1 MKKLLAV
8 LLSLCLVVGL
18 VPMMALADD
27 AAAAEDTTAAS
38 SNWVDTYWEHVA
50 NWEEYQNR
58 PHWGWGDYPWWGDEP
73 VAQIGDTWYYSLEE
87 ALANA
92 DNGNIY
98 LYQSVRVR
106 SIDVGV
112 NDGVNII
119 GVNNPTI
126 YCDYF
131 DISGGTVNL
140 MDLSVSGT
148 INVKGG
154 NVFLDNVNV
163 SGSRYD
169 VYATGGSVQV
179 YANCGIDYIYAANDG
194 IVTVNNGLAP
204 IEQADG
210 SIIYTDDVSDYY
222 VAYANGKYYDD
233 LEEALTETSS
243 GTVKLLTSTSIYS
256 ATVNSGVSLVI
267 PSNATL
273 KVTGKLTINGAVYNY
288 GTLNGSYTG
297 TLYNYVDIDT
307 VPSSADVTVWQRYD
321 GNYGWHDWDRYH
333 WHEVN
338 EEADGEY
345 WLTPGWYYYEVSER
359 GYVGDSGWFEVG
371 NSAVGFTVRLE
382 DDAEYRVYVDTMANG
397 SVTVDP
403 TYAKEGERVYITV
416 KPNSGYTLSSLTVTR
431 PNGSTVKLT
440 EVRDNYF
447 RFEMP
452 GSRVTVDAE
461 FERTTMPF
469 NDVSRS
475 DWFYD
480 AVNYVYF
487 NNLMDGVSST
497 QFAPNSSTTRAMVVE
512 IIYRMA
518 GSPSVSTTAGFTDVA
533 SSAWYADAVNW
544 AARRGIVEGR
554 TATTFDPNA
563 PVTRE
568 ELATLLYRY
577 AVNSGYDTSVGAN
590 TNILS
595 YTDAGSISDYAFD
608 SLQWA
613 CGAGIVNGTGN
624 GVLSPQGQA
633 TRAQLAAMLMRF
645 CSEYVD

>member
-38 SNWVDTYWEHVA
+38 SNWVDRYWEQIA
-50 NWEEYQNR
+50 AWEEYHNR
-58 PHWGWGDYPWWGDEP
+58 PHWGDWWDDYAWASIGDEWYP
-73 VAQIGDTWYYSLEE
+73 SFSEALYNATAGDTIVIYGTTDVGNVTLDGISL
-87 ALANA
+87 AGYGTQRVY
-92 DNGNIY
+92 GNITTEGGVELRNLSIY
-98 LYQSVRVR
+98 GDITVDSGYTSVA
-106 SIDVGV
+106 
-112 NDGVNII
+112 
-119 GVNNPTI
+119 
-126 YCDYF
+126 
-131 DISGGTVNL
+131 
-140 MDLSVSGT
+140 
-148 INVKGG
+148 
-154 NVFLDNVNV
+154 NV
-163 SGSRYD
+163 SVNSNGYD
-169 VYATGGSVQV
+169 VVVENSATFEMGYDS
-179 YANCGIDYIYAANDG
+179 GIDYIWAAKTAT
-194 IVTVNNGLAP
+194 VTAPGLDRIERDNGYV
-204 IEQADG
+204 
-210 SIIYTDDVSDYY
+210 YTDDVSDYY
-222 VAYANGKYYDD
+222 VAYAGGQYYDN
-233 LEEALTETSS
+233 LEDALSAG
-243 GTVKLLTSTSIYS
+243 GTVTLLKDYKVNGSLNVQTKNDLYI
-256 ATVNSGVSLVI
+256 NSGV
-267 PSNATL
+267 TL
-273 KVTGKLTINGAVYNY
+273 TVTGTLYLTGEIHNY
-288 GTLNGSYTG
+288 GTVNAGSVNNKGFG

-321 GNYGWHDWDRYH
+321 GNYGWHDWDRYN
-333 WHEVN
+333 WVEMD
-338 EEADGEY
+338 EWKQTDGEY

-359 GYVGDSGWFEVG
+359 GYVGDSGWFEVD

>member
-87 ALANA
+87 ALA
-92 DNGNIY
+92 DNEGGTIY
-98 LYQSVRVR
+98 LYQSVRVGDINLTGNA
-106 SIDVGV
+106 SF
-112 NDGVNII
+112 NIQ

-126 YCDYF
+126 YCDTIKVT
-131 DISGGTVNL
+131 DDEVTLRGLT
-140 MDLSVSGT
+140 VSGNVY
-148 INVKGG
+148 INGG
-154 NVFLDNVNV
+154 GLYMDDVDVY
-163 SGSRYD
+163 GSRYD
-169 VYATGGSVQV
+169 VYVASGKLSV
-179 YANCGIDYIYAANDG
+179 YTNCGIDSIYVASGATA
-194 IVTVNNGLAP
+194 TVNNGLAP

-222 VAYANGKYYDD
+222 VAYANGKYYGD
-233 LEEALTETSS
+233 LAEALRETSS
-243 GTVKLLTSTSIYS
+243 GTVKLLTGTSIYS

-359 GYVGDSGWFEVG
+359 GYVGDSGWFEVD

-595 YTDAGSISDYAFD
+595 YTDAGSISEYAFD

>member
-204 IEQADG
+204 IEQSDG

-222 VAYANGKYYDD
+222 VAYANGKYYGD
-233 LEEALTETSS
+233 LAEALRETSS

-256 ATVNSGVSLVI
+256 AAVKSGVSLVI
-267 PSNATL
+267 PSDATL

-359 GYVGDSGWFEVG
+359 GYVGDSGWFEVD

>member
-58 PHWGWGDYPWWGDEP
+58 PHWGWGDYPWWGDGY
-73 VAQIGDTWYYSLEE
+73 VAQIGDEWYYSLEE
-87 ALANA
+87 ALDNA
-92 DNGNIY
+92 DKGNIY

-106 SIDVGV
+106 SIEVAE

-179 YANCGIDYIYAANDG
+179 YANCGIDYIYAKNDS
-194 IVTVNNGLAP
+194 IVTVNNGLTP
-204 IEQADG
+204 VKQSDG

-222 VAYANGKYYDD
+222 VAYANGKYYGD
-233 LEEALTETSS
+233 LAEALANTNS
-243 GTVKLLTSTSIYS
+243 GTVKLLTSTSISS
-256 ATVNSGVSLVI
+256 ADVKSGVSLVI

-359 GYVGDSGWFEVG
+359 GYVGDSGWFEVD

>member
-38 SNWVDTYWEHVA
+38 SNWVDRYWEQIA
-50 NWEEYQNR
+50 AWEEYHNR
-58 PHWGWGDYPWWGDEP
+58 PHWGDWWDDYAWASIGDEWYP
-73 VAQIGDTWYYSLEE
+73 SFSEALYNATAGDTIVIYGTTDVGNVTLDGISLAGYGTQRVYGNITTEGNVE
-87 ALANA
+87 LRNLSIYGDITVDDGKTSVNNVSVSASGYDVVVMANA
-92 DNGNIY
+92 EFVMSSD
-98 LYQSVRVR
+98 S
-106 SIDVGV
+106 
-112 NDGVNII
+112 
-119 GVNNPTI
+119 
-126 YCDYF
+126 
-131 DISGGTVNL
+131 
-140 MDLSVSGT
+140 
-148 INVKGG
+148 
-154 NVFLDNVNV
+154 
-163 SGSRYD
+163 
-169 VYATGGSVQV
+169 
-179 YANCGIDYIYAANDG
+179 GIDYIWAANANS
-194 IVTVNNGLAP
+194 VTAPGLYEVSRDNGYV
-204 IEQADG
+204 
-210 SIIYTDDVSDYY
+210 YTSDVRDYY
-222 VAYANGKYYDD
+222 VAYSKSKDKYYESLDAAIKD
-233 LEEALTETSS
+233 ATGTIVLLDSEKISGDYAIPTS
-243 GTVKLLTSTSIYS
+243 VLLY
-256 ATVNSGVSLVI
+256 VNSGVKL
-267 PSNATL
+267 T
-273 KVTGKLTINGAVYNY
+273 VTGKLTVNGDIYNY
-288 GTLNGSYTG
+288 GTVDAGSVSG
-297 TLYNYVDIDT
+297 DIFNYVDIDT

-321 GNYGWHDWDRYH
+321 GGYGWHDWDRYG
-333 WHEVN
+333 WVEMD
-338 EEADGEY
+338 EWKQADGEY

-359 GYVGDSGWFEVG
+359 GYVGDSGWFEVD

-497 QFAPNSSTTRAMVVE
+497 QFAPNSSTTRAMVIE